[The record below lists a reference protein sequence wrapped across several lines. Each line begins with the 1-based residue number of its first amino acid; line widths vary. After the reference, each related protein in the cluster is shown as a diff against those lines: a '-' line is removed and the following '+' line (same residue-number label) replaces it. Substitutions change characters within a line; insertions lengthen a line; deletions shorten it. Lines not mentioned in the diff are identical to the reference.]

1 MLIVGMFPWSDS
13 AMAQEPPDALVKRVT
28 AEVMQIARTDREIQA
43 GSRQRIYTLVESKI
57 VPHIDFERATSLAAG
72 RHWRGATP
80 EQRRL
85 LTREFR
91 TLLMYTYAGAM
102 SQISDQTLQFKPLRA
117 EPDETDVEVRSRVVM
132 PRRSNPVEVSYRL
145 ARENSGWKIYDVN
158 VLGVWLSETYKASFA
173 SEIERGGMDGLIA
186 TLTRKNLDLAARQ

>member
-1 MLIVGMFPWSDS
+1 
-13 AMAQEPPDALVKRVT
+13 MAQEAPDALVKRVT

-43 GSRQRIYTLVESKI
+43 GSRQRIHALVESKI

-72 RHWRGATP
+72 HHWRAATP

-117 EPDETDVEVRSRVVM
+117 EPGDTDVEVRSRVVL
-132 PRRSNPVEVSYRL
+132 PRRANPVEVSYRL
-145 ARENSGWKIYDVN
+145 SKETSGWKIYDVN